1 MESLMER
8 QKASRMERPMGQRMV
23 QLKVSQTVPQ
33 RGRRTAQRMVLP
45 RARRTAGVA
54 GRPVAAE
61 AAPQAAPRAA
71 MRVAAGVGV
80 ETALAEV
87 ETALAEVVMEAVL
100 VVAVLVVVVQEEE
113 RKVVAVGVLD
123 AHGAAVVGGLAVV
136 ATAGTG

>member
-1 MESLMER
+1 MGSLMER

-54 GRPVAAE
+54 GKPAAAE

-71 MRVAAGVGV
+71 MRVAQMAVATGV
-80 ETALAEV
+80 EMEEAGTA
-87 ETALAEVVMEAVL
+87 
-100 VVAVLVVVVQEEE
+100 
-113 RKVVAVGVLD
+113 R
-123 AHGAAVVGGLAVV
+123 
-136 ATAGTG
+136 AGTG